1 MDCRRTLTSHKLSTY
16 GDMEGRKVD
25 IRTPHDLGAAARG
38 RRQTLKLS
46 QAEVAAAA
54 GVSRAWVTEFEAGK
68 PTVELGRVL
77 ALLEALDFTLELR
90 APSET
95 TAQRSR
101 RAATSPDLNSLMEKY
116 RRGGS

>member
-1 MDCRRTLTSHKLSTY
+1 MACRRTLTSPRLSTY
-16 GDMEGRKVD
+16 GDMEGWTVD

-77 ALLEALDFTLELR
+77 ALLEALDLTLDLR
-90 APSET
+90 APGET
-95 TAQRSR
+95 PAQRSPR
-101 RAATSPDLNSLMEKY
+101 TGTSPDLDSLMEEYK
-116 RRGGS
+116 RGVT

>member
-1 MDCRRTLTSHKLSTY
+1 
-16 GDMEGRKVD
+16 MEGRKVD

-77 ALLEALDFTLELR
+77 ALLEALDLTLDLR
-90 APSET
+90 ASGGTP
-95 TAQRSR
+95 AQRSPR
-101 RAATSPDLNSLMEKY
+101 TRTSPDLGSLMEEYK
-116 RRGGS
+116 RGAN